1 MKFVTPN
8 PRLPTSLVKHLDT
21 EYDEPMRPKTESQ
34 LVLSDDHL
42 VADFPYSAEQVKEI
56 KNVGGASWDKVARV
70 WRIPMS
76 SIDQARTFAERNDFW
91 ISPEVM
97 KFTLPALKSLG
108 ESRVTLADDHIQ
120 ITFPYDPV
128 KIEAIRRISG
138 SNFSKKRGLWVAP
151 FTVTGEIIEFA
162 AFFDLLVDQEVINK
176 QREDAAAESTLIK
189 LSASVDA
196 DIELPELGGTLRPY
210 QKAGIA
216 YALNAKKCFIADEM
230 GTGKTIQSLVALET
244 EDAFPAIVVCPPT
257 LTLNWKAEANKWL
270 PHRTVSVISNR
281 KDFPEPADITVV
293 GWSNIS
299 HWVEKLSDASSYVF
313 DESHYAKSPD
323 AQRTKAAVKMAKNAD
338 GLVLCLTGTPIT
350 NRPAEYV
357 PQLEIIGQLKNFGG
371 KWGFYKRYC
380 GAFRDRWGVW
390 HTDGAAHLE
399 ELNDKLRASCYIRR
413 TKEQV
418 LDDLPPMLHTK
429 ILVTPDEKVMKEYR
443 KAEDDIVRYMADRAA
458 EIAKEMG
465 MSPKSAAVIAKLKA
479 EANEHLVRI
488 AALRRLA
495 AMAKMKAVDEWVENL
510 LETGAKVV
518 LAAHHRDV
526 VDRLSEKY
534 GGLKIQ
540 GGMLVSEV
548 EDHKSRF
555 QNDPASKVMTISIQ
569 AAKTGHTLTAAQDIA
584 FVELPFTPADLDQTA
599 ARCHRI
605 GQLGVV
611 TSHYLLAAGTIDEKL
626 YDLIER
632 KRSVVDAATEG
643 GTVDEAFSIGTQLI
657 ADYAE
662 MGLAD

>member
-1 MKFVTPN
+1 
-8 PRLPTSLVKHLDT
+8 
-21 EYDEPMRPKTESQ
+21 MRRTTESQ
-34 LVLSDDHL
+34 LILNDDHL
-42 VADFPYSAEQVKEI
+42 VADFPYDPEQVREI
-56 KNVGGASWDKVARV
+56 KTISGASWDKVARV
-70 WRIPMS
+70 WRIPMTS
-76 SIDQARTFAERNDFW
+76 LDKARKFAQRNNFW
-91 ISPEVM
+91 IDPEVM
-97 KFTLPALKSLG
+97 KFTLPEIKSLG
-108 ESRVTLADDHIQ
+108 ESKVSLHDDHLQ
-120 ITFPYDPV
+120 ITFPYDTV
-128 KIEAIRRISG
+128 KIEAIKRISG
-138 SNFSKKRGLWVAP
+138 SNFSKRRGVWVAP
-151 FTVTGEIIEFA
+151 LTTAAEIIEFA
-162 AFFDLLVDQEVINK
+162 SRFDLLVEPEVIEY
-176 QREDAAAESTLIK
+176 QHRTAAAESELMS
-189 LSASVDA
+189 LSSSVDA
-196 DIELPELGGTLRPY
+196 EIDLPNVGGTLRPY

-216 YALNAKKCFIADEM
+216 YALQARKCFIADEM

-244 EDAFPAIVVCPPT
+244 ADAFPAVVVCPPT
-257 LTLNWKAEANKWL
+257 LTLNWKAEAEKWL
-270 PHRTVSVISNR
+270 PIRTVAVVSNR
-281 KDFPEPADITVV
+281 KNFPDPADITIV

-299 HWVEKLSDASSYVF
+299 TWVEKLSSAKSYVF

-323 AQRTKAAVKMAKNAD
+323 AQRTKAAVKMSKNAE

-350 NRPAEYV
+350 NRPAEYA
-357 PQLEIIGQLKNFGG
+357 PQLDILGKLSDFGG

-413 TKEQV
+413 TKDQV
-418 LDDLPPMLHTK
+418 LADLPPMLHNK
-429 ILVTPDEKVMKEYR
+429 IIVTPDEKVMKEYR

-458 EIAKEMG
+458 EIAKELG
-465 MSPKSAAVIAKLKA
+465 TSPKSAAVIAKLKA

-510 LETGAKVV
+510 LDSGAKVV

-526 VDRLSEKY
+526 VDTLANKY

-540 GGMLVSEV
+540 GGMLVSDV

-555 QNDPASKVMTISIQ
+555 MSDPDARVITLSIQ
-569 AAKTGHTLTAAQDIA
+569 AAKTGHTLTAAQDVA

-605 GQLGVV
+605 GQAGVV

-632 KRSVVDAATEG
+632 KRSIVDAATEG
-643 GTVDEAFSIGTQLI
+643 VAMDGLMSVGAQLVTDF
-657 ADYAE
+657 AQR
-662 MGLAD
+662 GLDL